1 VLNHE
6 ELLAEISKAIS
17 RIADVLPRAEL
28 HLGLYPTE
36 RMKETIALLYAKII
50 KFVQC
55 AISYYKKGR
64 LSKSI
69 TAIVKPF
76 ALSFKE
82 IVEEIAECSKRA
94 DELANSASKAELRD
108 MRIETHNLR
117 AEVRDLRFQVR
128 ELSMGE

>member
-28 HLGLYPTE
+28 HLNLYPTE

-50 KFVQC
+50 KFVES
-55 AISYYKKGR
+55 AICYYKRNR

-76 ALSFKE
+76 ALSFKQ
-82 IVEEIAECSKRA
+82 IVDEIAECSKRA

-108 MRIETHNLR
+108 LRIVARNLLD
-117 AEVRDLRFQVR
+117 EVHELRFQVR
-128 ELSMGE
+128 ELSMGK

>member
-1 VLNHE
+1 MLNHE
-6 ELLAEISKAIS
+6 ELLTEISKAIS

-50 KFVQC
+50 KFVQS
-55 AISYYKKGR
+55 AISYYKKSR

-76 ALSFKE
+76 PLSFKE
-82 IVEEIAECSKRA
+82 IVDEIAECSKRA

-108 MRIETHNLR
+108 LRIEARNLR
-117 AEVRDLRFQVR
+117 AEVRDLRLQVR

>member
-50 KFVQC
+50 KFVQS
-55 AISYYKKGR
+55 AIGYYKKNR

-82 IVEEIAECSKRA
+82 IVDEIAECSKRA

-108 MRIETHNLR
+108 LRLETRNLR
-117 AEVRDLRFQVR
+117 AEVLDLRFQVR
-128 ELSMGE
+128 ELSVGE